1 MNLKHKISVW
11 PLAVAILSAAA
22 LSGCSG
28 DSIDTPEPQGA
39 GGAIAFT
46 PAAGTRAA
54 STRAAALTKDNVED
68 FAVTALYNRDGADLT
83 ARAFSDQYVVKAGDS
98 WQYTPAQYW
107 PADAGTKIRFFA
119 LAPFST
125 DYNTA
130 TVTDDDGSVTGIS
143 ASFAVPA
150 DVAAQQDLL
159 YAVTDPINNAFDY
172 TSDPATDASTV
183 STVSPVDL
191 TFKHATAQISFKV
204 QMAAN
209 VDESYTAQISSISLY
224 TIGSGTVLLP
234 ASTSET
240 ATWTV
245 ERDFRSGTSFSAL
258 TKYHLYPGN
267 GLLAANGSFTDGN
280 KSVTSYNIATTA
292 RTSDSGA
299 GNGPLLAV
307 AAPNGSAVSIT
318 NPTASGDNP
327 AGYLFLIPQQ
337 PPIITL
343 AKPSQLVEPALNI
356 TYRLDNGLTGDQYL
370 WTDKSVSFSL
380 SDLAVAA
387 SGKGSSYGDLTPP
400 TEGSTDTP
408 DWPWIW
414 EPGKAYCYVITIST
428 ADVTLNILPT
438 DWIDGNNG
446 NYDYEFK

>member
-1 MNLKHKISVW
+1 MDFKHKISVW
-11 PLAVAILSAAA
+11 PLAVAVLSAAA

-28 DSIDTPEPQGA
+28 DSVDTPEPQGA

-46 PAAGTRAA
+46 PATGTRAA
-54 STRAAALTKDNVED
+54 STRAAALTTEDVTD
-68 FAVTALYNRDGADLT
+68 FAVTALYNRGGADLT
-83 ARAFSDQYVVKAGDS
+83 ARAFNNQYVVKAGTS

-130 TVTDDDGSVTGIS
+130 TVTKDDGSVTGIS

-150 DVAAQQDLL
+150 DIAAQQDLL
-159 YAVTDPINNAFDY
+159 YAVTEPINNAY
-172 TSDPATDASTV
+172 TYAADGTAATTAD
-183 STVSPVDL
+183 PVDL
-191 TFKHATAQISFKV
+191 KFSHALAQLSFKV
-204 QMAAN
+204 QMAAG
-209 VDESYTAQISSISLY
+209 VDEKYTAQISSISLY

-234 ASTSET
+234 ADPSGT

-245 ERDFRSGTSFSAL
+245 ERDFRSGASFSAL
-258 TKYHLYPGN
+258 TQYHLYPGK
-267 GLLAANGSFTDGN
+267 GLLAANGSYIDAEGN
-280 KSVTSYNIATTA
+280 TVDAYNIATTA
-292 RTSDSGA
+292 RTAGTAA
-299 GNGPLLAV
+299 GNGPLLA
-307 AAPNGSAVSIT
+307 AAASNGSAVSIT

-343 AKPSQLVEPALNI
+343 AKPSQLVEPVLNI

-380 SDLAVAA
+380 TDLHLGKEGKTYSDLTQP
-387 SGKGSSYGDLTPP
+387 KDD
-400 TEGSTDTP
+400 STDTP
-408 DWPWIW
+408 GWPWIW

-438 DWIDGNNG
+438 DWIDGNYGHDEYVFN
-446 NYDYEFK
+446 

>member
-1 MNLKHKISVW
+1 MDLKHKISAW
-11 PLAVAILSAAA
+11 PLAVAVLSAAA

-46 PAAGTRAA
+46 QAAGTRAV
-54 STRAAALTKDNVED
+54 STRAAALTENDVKD

-83 ARAFSDQYVVKAGDS
+83 ARAFSNQNVVKAGTD
-98 WQYTPAQYW
+98 WYYEPAQYW

-130 TVTDDDGSVTGIS
+130 TVTKDDGSVTGIS

-159 YAVTDPINNAFDY
+159 YAVTEPINNAYDA
-172 TSDPATDASTV
+172 DGKPAATV
-183 STVSPVDL
+183 NPVPL
-191 TFKHATAQISFKV
+191 TFKHALAQISFKV
-204 QMAAN
+204 QMAAG
-209 VDESYTAQISSISLY
+209 VDEKYTAQISSISLY

-245 ERDFRSGTSFSAL
+245 ERDFRSGASFSAL
-258 TKYHLYPGN
+258 TQYHLYPGK
-267 GLLAANGSFTDGN
+267 GLLAANGSYTDAKGN
-280 KSVTSYNIATTA
+280 TVDAYNIATANRPDVTA
-292 RTSDSGA
+292 A
-299 GNGPLLAV
+299 GNGPLLAA

-318 NPTASGDNP
+318 NPTASDDNP

-343 AKPSQLVEPALNI
+343 AKPSQFVEPVLNI

-380 SDLAVAA
+380 SDLHL
-387 SGKGSSYGDLTPP
+387 GKEGKTYSDLTQPKDD
-400 TEGSTDTP
+400 STDTP
-408 DWPWIW
+408 GWPWIW

-438 DWIDGNNG
+438 DWIDGNYGHDEYVFN
-446 NYDYEFK
+446 

>member
-1 MNLKHKISVW
+1 MDFKHKISIW
-11 PLAVAILSAAA
+11 PLAVAVLSAAA
-22 LSGCSG
+22 LSGCSD

-46 PAAGTRAA
+46 PAGTRAA
-54 STRAAALTKDNVED
+54 STRAAALTREDVTD
-68 FAVTALYNRDGADLT
+68 FAVTALYNRDDADLT
-83 ARAFSDQYVVKAGDS
+83 ARAFSDQYVVKANDN
-98 WQYTPAQYW
+98 WYYEPAQYW

-125 DYNTA
+125 AYNTA
-130 TVTDDDGSVTGIS
+130 TVTKDAGSVTGIS

-159 YAVTDPINNAFDY
+159 YAVTEPINNAYDA
-172 TSDPATDASTV
+172 DGKPAA
-183 STVSPVDL
+183 TVSPVDL
-191 TFKHATAQISFKV
+191 AFKHATAQISFKV
-204 QMAAN
+204 QMAEG

-224 TIGSGTVLLP
+224 TIGSGTILLP
-234 ASTSET
+234 VDPSGT

-245 ERDFRSGTSFSAL
+245 ERDFRSGASFGAL
-258 TKYHLYPGN
+258 TQYHLYPGK
-267 GLLAANGSFTDGN
+267 GLLAANGSYTDAKGN
-280 KSVTSYNIATTA
+280 TVDAYNIATAA
-292 RTSDSGA
+292 RPNNSGT
-299 GNGPLLAV
+299 GNGLDA
-307 AAPNGSAVSIT
+307 ATAPNGSAVSIT
-318 NPTASGDNP
+318 NPTTDGDNP

-343 AKPSQLVEPALNI
+343 AKPSQLVEPVFNI

-380 SDLAVAA
+380 SDLHL
-387 SGKGSSYGDLTPP
+387 GKEGKTYSDLTQPKDD
-400 TEGSTDTP
+400 STDTP

-446 NYDYEFK
+446 HDEYVFN